1 MTRSPL
7 WSLLVA
13 TALIHAPLAA
23 RAQMITVSNCNGG
36 MSVLLIPGD
45 EDAPGKQGG
54 KDCAKA
60 CHAACERRGKGMAKK
75 LG

>member
-1 MTRSPL
+1 MTPAPL
-7 WSLLVA
+7 WSILVA

-23 RAQMITVSNCNGG
+23 RAQMVTVSNCNGG

-45 EDAPGKQGG
+45 DSVPGKGG
-54 KDCAKA
+54 DECAKA
-60 CHAACERRGKGMAKK
+60 CHATCERRDRKVGKR